1 MKYKLLFL
9 LLAVFFALSS
19 LCGCAGGEKIY
30 TASFESYEFFGTY
43 CCVKIF
49 AKNPSQA
56 RKDEMDE
63 TLEEVKT
70 LLEETD
76 CALSASSE
84 GSDIYRF
91 NAASAGERIEISPL
105 TFAALSESKRLFEAS
120 DGLFDPTAAASV
132 DLWGFSA
139 RFYNGDETEMPYDR
153 EEGVL
158 PEQRYVEA
166 FAELIDFSAVEFGE
180 DFLIKPSKTVSV
192 DGTEFGVM
200 LDLGAVGK
208 GFAADRVR
216 DLLLEKGEVYASI
229 NIGQSSLVFLDSPF
243 EGGFSVRIRHP
254 RNPSQSALILSGLEN
269 VSIGISGDY
278 QRFFEADGKRYCHII
293 DTRTGVPV
301 DSGVMSAVT
310 LCDNGA
316 AADALSTVFMTEKAA
331 VADRLAERL
340 QGESGLCGFAV
351 LTSQGGK
358 YLAAGNADFE
368 VEGDFLRAEFS
379 ASDDGLKIVASNYA
393 GLIAGLALLVAAVA
407 LVILLDVRN
416 RRAKKAAQNA
426 EGSATDEG
434 GSVEGVKPSGVVF
447 DGAADNKR
455 VSRTDIIKAQRLF
468 RKKDMIIFGA
478 LLLCIILLFGFV
490 VFGAPRGAL
499 SAVEIYFDGEKI
511 FSYDVQTGGFEC
523 KDGFHGL
530 ATEKI
535 GDSLFVSVE
544 TEKGFNKIEI
554 KSNGEAKVVESD
566 CRGGQCESSAYA
578 VKRSG
583 DAVLCVPHAL
593 KILGV
598 GENDRQGE
606 ETL

>member
-1 MKYKLLFL
+1 M
-9 LLAVFFALSS
+9 
-19 LCGCAGGEKIY
+19 
-30 TASFESYEFFGTY
+30 
-43 CCVKIF
+43 
-49 AKNPSQA
+49 
-56 RKDEMDE
+56 
-63 TLEEVKT
+63 
-70 LLEETD
+70 
-76 CALSASSE
+76 
-84 GSDIYRF
+84 
-91 NAASAGERIEISPL
+91 
-105 TFAALSESKRLFEAS
+105 
-120 DGLFDPTAAASV
+120 
-132 DLWGFSA
+132 
-139 RFYNGDETEMPYDR
+139 
-153 EEGVL
+153 
-158 PEQRYVEA
+158 
-166 FAELIDFSAVEFGE
+166 
-180 DFLIKPSKTVSV
+180 
-192 DGTEFGVM
+192 
-200 LDLGAVGK
+200 
-208 GFAADRVR
+208 
-216 DLLLEKGEVYASI
+216 
-229 NIGQSSLVFLDSPF
+229 
-243 EGGFSVRIRHP
+243 
-254 RNPSQSALILSGLEN
+254 
-269 VSIGISGDY
+269 
-278 QRFFEADGKRYCHII
+278 
-293 DTRTGVPV
+293 
-301 DSGVMSAVT
+301 
-310 LCDNGA
+310 
-316 AADALSTVFMTEKAA
+316 
-331 VADRLAERL
+331 
-340 QGESGLCGFAV
+340 
-351 LTSQGGK
+351 
-358 YLAAGNADFE
+358 
-368 VEGDFLRAEFS
+368 RAEFS